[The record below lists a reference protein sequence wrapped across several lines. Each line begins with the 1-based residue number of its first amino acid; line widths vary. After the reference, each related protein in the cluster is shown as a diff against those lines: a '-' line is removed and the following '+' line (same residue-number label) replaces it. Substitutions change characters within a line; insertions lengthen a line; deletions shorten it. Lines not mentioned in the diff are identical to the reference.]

1 MLYAGAAAICRRL
14 RHAAPAGCTQSL
26 RRPAVPLALL
36 GGAALGMGLGLGAV
50 TAPVSAA
57 GTAKSPLALP
67 LVLALAHVYYF
78 RLGASGLSGPS
89 G

>member
-57 GTAKSPLALP
+57 GTAENDMNDYMKVLVALQS
-67 LVLALAHVYYF
+67 
-78 RLGASGLSGPS
+78 RLDSMSTK
-89 G
+89 